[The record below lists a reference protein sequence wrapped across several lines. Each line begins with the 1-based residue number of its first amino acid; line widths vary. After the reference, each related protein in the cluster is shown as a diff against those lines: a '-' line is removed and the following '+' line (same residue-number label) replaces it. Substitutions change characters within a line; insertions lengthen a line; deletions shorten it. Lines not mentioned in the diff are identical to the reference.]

1 MAIASEF
8 EQIFH
13 VAGVACYIA
22 SAVAA
27 WFTGFRRFNSLLINL
42 AWIMFLLTIIVR
54 WVTLGQGPFM
64 TLYEVL
70 ISNLFSL
77 GLIFSIACYLNK
89 SVQPAAA
96 ALSFILSI
104 LGIWSLAT
112 STTPVP
118 LPATFENNW
127 LWIHVAAGKIFLGTC
142 LVAVAL
148 SLTCLLQMY
157 FMRLM
162 PAHLRI
168 PETAENTIW
177 RYLSLAFIADSV
189 MLLAGAVWAHD
200 AWGRYWA
207 WDPLET
213 WSFIT
218 WLVLAIVLHL
228 RLTFTLPRWVYWSM
242 INGVFVLAFLTF
254 FGVPFISLAPHK
266 GVM

>member
-1 MAIASEF
+1 MSTLSSF
-8 EQIFH
+8 EPIFH
-13 VAGVACYIA
+13 LAGVACYIA
-22 SAVAA
+22 VAILA
-27 WFTGFRRFNSLLINL
+27 WFAGLRRINLVLLNL
-42 AWIMFLLTIIVR
+42 AWIMFLLTMIVR
-54 WVTLGQGPFM
+54 WTTLGQGPFM

-77 GLIFSIACYLNK
+77 GLIFSIGCYLNK
-89 SVQPAAA
+89 SVQPAVA
-96 ALSFILSI
+96 ALAFILSI

-112 STTPVP
+112 STAPVP

-148 SLTCLLQMY
+148 SLTALLQMY

-177 RYLSLAFIADSV
+177 RYLSLAFIAHSV

-218 WLVLAIVLHL
+218 WLVLAIILHL